1 MPTLDEFPDDTRA
14 VEGESV
20 VFKVVVSGKPTPTL
34 TWYHNDAELVANYAQ
49 EILDDG
55 SLNIPSVELKHG
67 GMYKLVAANDAATV
81 EQVVQ
86 LTVQLEEE
94 KTPDVERKSVSFEP
108 IPVEAFGKYVAQN
121 HGNNNQGFRDQ
132 FQVK

>member
-1 MPTLDEFPDDTRA
+1 M
-14 VEGESV
+14 
-20 VFKVVVSGKPTPTL
+20 SGKPLPTL
-34 TWYHNDAELVANYAQ
+34 TWYHNDAELIGNYAQ

-55 SLNIPSVELKHG
+55 SLNIQSVELKHG
-67 GMYKLVAANDAATV
+67 GVYKLVAANDAATV

-86 LTVQLEEE
+86 LTVELEGE

-108 IPVEAFGKYVAQN
+108 IPVEALGKYVAQN

-132 FQVK
+132 FQVYYLKDRPVAKVLFRIVPLLGG